1 MRILLGLCVVLL
13 LGGCNR
19 VITDTPLFT
28 ASEAPDAPRL
38 REGLWVM
45 LPDDDCRVDTRRPAH
60 RWPGCASPMLVR
72 GGELLGYKREDGKP
86 GEWER
91 MPFVLASGEPVVM
104 QFEGAGD
111 DGVTYQYFG
120 FEGERADDGRYAAFS
135 MWPVLCGPPP
145 PPTPKGE
152 ATRYVTL
159 QPLPGLT
166 IREDNCTTTSPGA
179 VVAAAAA
186 SLAWS
191 EDFARARWVRAT
203 WP

>member
-1 MRILLGLCVVLL
+1 MRILLGLCLVLL
-13 LGGCNR
+13 LGACNR
-19 VITDTPLFT
+19 VITDAPLFT
-28 ASEAPDAPRL
+28 ASDAPDAPRL

-45 LPDDDCRVDTRRPAH
+45 LTDDDCRVDTRRPAH
-60 RWPGCASPMLVR
+60 RWPGCASPMIVR
-72 GGELLGYKREDGKP
+72 GGELLGYKQEDGKP

-91 MPFVLASGEPVVM
+91 MPFVLAAGEPVVL
-104 QFEGAGD
+104 QFESTED

-120 FEGERADDGRYAAFS
+120 LEGERMEDGRYAAFR

-159 QPLPGLT
+159 QPLPGMT
-166 IREDNCTTTSPGA
+166 IREDNCTTTSAGS
-179 VVAAAAA
+179 VFAAAAA
-186 SLAWS
+186 SKAWS